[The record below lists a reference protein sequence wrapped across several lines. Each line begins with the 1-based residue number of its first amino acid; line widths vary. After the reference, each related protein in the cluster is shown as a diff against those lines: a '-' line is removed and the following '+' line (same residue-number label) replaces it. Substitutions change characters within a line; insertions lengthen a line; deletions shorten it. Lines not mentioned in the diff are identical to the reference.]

1 MPPASAASLF
11 VFTPSGFPHPIEVHN
26 KMMIFEIKLSQ
37 ENKND
42 TRRQRALQ
50 QKASPGAESQ
60 RTGERSGQGQSDGRS
75 HGLCGCL

>member
-1 MPPASAASLF
+1 MPPSSAASLF

-26 KMMIFEIKLSQ
+26 KMMIFEINLSQ

-60 RTGERSGQGQSDGRS
+60 RTSEHSGQS
-75 HGLCGCL
+75 